1 MEVNDI
7 AKETVEVLKFTNVD
21 FKSRISEKLLNLLE
35 ELSHQS
41 TKEVKI
47 DLNKKLNEQNISEE
61 CKDLLSLLYLNY
73 YASENEKEEIL
84 KIWKENDNIYQKE
97 LEGKY
102 DIDKIF
108 EKNTQEKIKNTEESN
123 IQEEVKMPAVIKET
137 FLEKLINRIK
147 KIFSR

>member
-7 AKETVEVLKFTNVD
+7 AKETVEVLKFTDVD

-108 EKNTQEKIKNTEESN
+108 EKNTQEKIKKTEESN

>member
-7 AKETVEVLKFTNVD
+7 AKETVEVLKFTDVD

-35 ELSHQS
+35 ELSQKS

-108 EKNTQEKIKNTEESN
+108 EKNTQERMKKTEKSN
-123 IQEEVKMPAVIKET
+123 IQEEVKMPTVIKET

>member
-123 IQEEVKMPAVIKET
+123 IQEEVKMRAVIKET

>member
-7 AKETVEVLKFTNVD
+7 AKETVEVLKFTDVD

-35 ELSHQS
+35 ELSQKS

-108 EKNTQEKIKNTEESN
+108 EKNTQERMKKTEKSN

>member
-7 AKETVEVLKFTNVD
+7 AKETVEVLKFTDVD

-84 KIWKENDNIYQKE
+84 KIWKVNDNIYQKE

-108 EKNTQEKIKNTEESN
+108 EKNTQEKIKKTEESN